1 MTSLTNKNTS
11 RSQKRVGLVLPN
23 TPAYSET
30 FFRNK
35 ILGLQQHGYRVIL
48 FVNNPKA
55 KREYLNC
62 KTVTAPHLQ
71 GKFWVVWW
79 RSFLLLLQAVF
90 IRTRKSVRLYQLNQ
104 QDGVGFV
111 ENIKSVLSNQFLL
124 GYHLDWLHFGFGTMA
139 LGRENI
145 AKVLGAK
152 MAVSFRGFDIGI
164 YAKKHPGCY
173 HLLYQKADK
182 IHVISEDI
190 KNLLIQDGLSPEK
203 DIVKITPAIDYS
215 FFTNKI
221 EHNNGVPFRFTTI
234 ARLHWKK
241 GLHLTL
247 DALAL
252 LKKENIPFHYSLL
265 GEGEEKE
272 RLLFAV
278 HQLGLTEHV
287 SFLGKL
293 PPEAVKKELETT
305 DVYLQYSIQEGF
317 CNAVLEAQAMG
328 ILCVVSDA
336 EGLRENVL
344 DGQTGFVVP
353 KQNPKLLFEKL
364 LEVMHLSESE
374 KETIKKQAVQ
384 RVREEFHLEKQ
395 QREFLKFYET

>member
-55 KREYLNC
+55 KGEYLNC

-124 GYHLDWLHFGFGTMA
+124 GTHLDWLHFGFGTMA

-164 YAKKHPGCY
+164 YPIKYPNCY
-173 HLLYQKADK
+173 NLLFRKVDK
-182 IHVISEDI
+182 IHVISDDLT
-190 KNLLIQDGLSPEK
+190 NLLYKKGLSK
-203 DIVKITPAIDYS
+203 NVKISKITPAIDTD
-215 FFTNKI
+215 FFVSNAKL
-221 EHNNGVPFRFTTI
+221 ENAVLQLTTI

-241 GLHLTL
+241 GLVYTL
-247 DALAL
+247 EALAM
-252 LKKENIPFHYSLL
+252 LKKQNIPFHYAVL
-265 GEGEEKE
+265 GDGEEKE

-328 ILCVVSDA
+328 LLCIVSNA
-336 EGLRENVL
+336 EGLSENVL

>member
-124 GYHLDWLHFGFGTMA
+124 GYQLDWLHFGFGTMA

-152 MAVSFRGFDIGI
+152 MAVSFRGFDYYVYPVKNPSCYRILFTKEVRYHVLSEAMKKGLIHQGI
-164 YAKKHPGCY
+164 SSAK
-173 HLLYQKADK
+173 
-182 IHVISEDI
+182 VF
-190 KNLLIQDGLSPEK
+190 
-203 DIVKITPAIDYS
+203 KITPAIDS
-215 FFTNKI
+215 RFFSVANRPKSEI
-221 EHNNGVPFRFTTI
+221 LQIKTI
-234 ARLHWKK
+234 ARLHWIK
-241 GLHLTL
+241 GLNAILE
-247 DALAL
+247 ALAM
-252 LKKENIPFHYSLL
+252 LKKQNIPFHYAVL
-265 GEGEEKE
+265 GDGEEKE

-328 ILCVVSDA
+328 LLCIVSNA
-336 EGLRENVL
+336 EGLSENVL

>member
-1 MTSLTNKNTS
+1 M
-11 RSQKRVGLVLPN
+11 RIGLVLPN
-23 TPAYSET
+23 IPAYSET

-35 ILGLQQHGYRVIL
+35 ILGLQENGHEVIL
-48 FVNNPKA
+48 FVNNSKA
-55 KREYLNC
+55 ENNYLNC
-62 KTVTAPHLQ
+62 KIVKAPKLD
-71 GKFWVVWW
+71 GNKNNILII
-79 RSFLLLLQAVF
+79 SFIQLLKAVF
-90 IRTRKSVRLYQLNQ
+90 INPKKSLKLYKLNKKDGILFRKNVKQ
-104 QDGVGFV
+104 
-111 ENIKSVLSNQFLL
+111 IIANQFLL
-124 GYHLDWLHFGFGTMA
+124 SEKLDWLHFGFGTMA

-164 YAKKHPGCY
+164 YPIKYPNCY
-173 HLLYQKADK
+173 NLLFRKVDK
-182 IHVISEDI
+182 IHVISDDLT
-190 KNLLIQDGLSPEK
+190 NLLYKKGLSK
-203 DIVKITPAIDYS
+203 NVKISKITPAIDTD
-215 FFTNKI
+215 FFVSNAKL
-221 EHNNGVPFRFTTI
+221 ENAVLQLTTI

-241 GLHLTL
+241 GLVYTL
-247 DALAL
+247 EALAM
-252 LKKENIPFHYSLL
+252 LKKQNIPFHYAVL
-265 GEGEEKE
+265 GDGEEKE

-287 SFLGKL
+287 NFLGKL
-293 PPEAVKKELETT
+293 PPKAVKKELETT

-328 ILCVVSDA
+328 LLCIVSNA
-336 EGLRENVL
+336 EGLSENVL

>member
-1 MTSLTNKNTS
+1 M
-11 RSQKRVGLVLPN
+11 RIGLVLPN
-23 TPAYSET
+23 IPAYSET

-35 ILGLQQHGYRVIL
+35 ILGLQENGHEVIL
-48 FVNNPKA
+48 FVNNSKA
-55 KREYLNC
+55 ENNYLNC
-62 KTVTAPHLQ
+62 KIVKAPKLD
-71 GKFWVVWW
+71 GNKNNILII
-79 RSFLLLLQAVF
+79 SFIQLLKAVF
-90 IRTRKSVRLYQLNQ
+90 INPKKSLKLYKLNKKDGILFRKNVKQ
-104 QDGVGFV
+104 
-111 ENIKSVLSNQFLL
+111 IIANQFLL
-124 GYHLDWLHFGFGTMA
+124 SEKLDWLHFGFGTMA

-152 MAVSFRGFDIGI
+152 MAVSFRGFDYYVYPVKNPSCYRILFTKEVRYHVLSEAMKKGLIHQGI
-164 YAKKHPGCY
+164 SSAK
-173 HLLYQKADK
+173 
-182 IHVISEDI
+182 VF
-190 KNLLIQDGLSPEK
+190 
-203 DIVKITPAIDYS
+203 KITPAIDS
-215 FFTNKI
+215 RFFSVANRPKSEI
-221 EHNNGVPFRFTTI
+221 LQIKTI
-234 ARLHWKK
+234 ARLHWIK
-241 GLHLTL
+241 GLNAILE
-247 DALAL
+247 ALAM
-252 LKKENIPFHYSLL
+252 LKKQNIPFHYAVL
-265 GEGEEKE
+265 GDGEEKE

-328 ILCVVSDA
+328 LLCIVSNA
-336 EGLRENVL
+336 EGLSENVL

>member
-1 MTSLTNKNTS
+1 M
-11 RSQKRVGLVLPN
+11 RIGLVLPN
-23 TPAYSET
+23 IPAYSET

-35 ILGLQQHGYRVIL
+35 ILGLQENGHEVIL
-48 FVNNPKA
+48 FVNNSKA
-55 KREYLNC
+55 ENNYLNC
-62 KTVTAPHLQ
+62 KIVKAPKLD
-71 GKFWVVWW
+71 GNKNNILII
-79 RSFLLLLQAVF
+79 SFIQLLKAVF
-90 IRTRKSVRLYQLNQ
+90 INPKKSLKLYKLNKKDGILFRKNVKQ
-104 QDGVGFV
+104 
-111 ENIKSVLSNQFLL
+111 IIANQFLL
-124 GYHLDWLHFGFGTMA
+124 SEKLDWLHFGFGTMA

-152 MAVSFRGFDIGI
+152 MAVSFRGFDYYVYPVKNPSCYRILFTKEVRYHVLSEAMKKGLIHQGI
-164 YAKKHPGCY
+164 SSAK
-173 HLLYQKADK
+173 
-182 IHVISEDI
+182 VF
-190 KNLLIQDGLSPEK
+190 
-203 DIVKITPAIDYS
+203 KITPAIDS
-215 FFTNKI
+215 RFFSVANRPKSEI
-221 EHNNGVPFRFTTI
+221 LQIKTI
-234 ARLHWKK
+234 ARLHWIK
-241 GLHLTL
+241 GLNAILE
-247 DALAL
+247 ALAM
-252 LKKENIPFHYSLL
+252 LKKQNIPFHYAVL
-265 GEGEEKE
+265 GDGEEKE

-293 PPEAVKKELETT
+293 PPEEVKRELATT

-328 ILCVVSDA
+328 LLCIVSNA
-336 EGLRENVL
+336 EGLSENVL

>member
-1 MTSLTNKNTS
+1 M
-11 RSQKRVGLVLPN
+11 RIGLVLPN
-23 TPAYSET
+23 IPAYSET

-35 ILGLQQHGYRVIL
+35 ILGLQENGHEVIL
-48 FVNNPKA
+48 FVNNSKA
-55 KREYLNC
+55 ENNYLNC
-62 KTVTAPHLQ
+62 KIVKAPKLD
-71 GKFWVVWW
+71 GNKNNILII
-79 RSFLLLLQAVF
+79 SFIQLLKAVF
-90 IRTRKSVRLYQLNQ
+90 INPKKSLKLYKLNKKDGILFRKNVKQ
-104 QDGVGFV
+104 
-111 ENIKSVLSNQFLL
+111 IIANQFLL
-124 GYHLDWLHFGFGTMA
+124 SEKLDWLHFGFGTMA
-139 LGRENI
+139 LGRESI
-145 AKVLGAK
+145 AQVIGAQ
-152 MAVSFRGFDIGI
+152 MAVSFRGFDYYVYPVKNPSCYRILFTKEVRYHVLSEAMKKGLIHQGI
-164 YAKKHPGCY
+164 SSAK
-173 HLLYQKADK
+173 
-182 IHVISEDI
+182 VF
-190 KNLLIQDGLSPEK
+190 
-203 DIVKITPAIDYS
+203 KITPAIDS
-215 FFTNKI
+215 RFFSVANRPKSEI
-221 EHNNGVPFRFTTI
+221 LQIKTI
-234 ARLHWKK
+234 ARLHWIK
-241 GLHLTL
+241 GLNAILE
-247 DALAL
+247 ALAM
-252 LKKENIPFHYSLL
+252 LKKQNIPFHYAVL
-265 GEGEEKE
+265 GDGEEKE

-328 ILCVVSDA
+328 LLCIVSNA
-336 EGLRENVL
+336 EGLSENVL